1 MKKIA
6 FLLLIG
12 ALMAACTPMSTT
24 GEKSARSV
32 TDSGMSDNYQEYFM
46 DNPSNREGR

>member
-12 ALMAACTPMSTT
+12 SLMAGCTSIRTSDT
-24 GEKSARSV
+24 GEKSARTSEAYY
-32 TDSGMSDNYQEYFM
+32 DYFLTPYN
-46 DNPSNREGR
+46 DQAAYKQ